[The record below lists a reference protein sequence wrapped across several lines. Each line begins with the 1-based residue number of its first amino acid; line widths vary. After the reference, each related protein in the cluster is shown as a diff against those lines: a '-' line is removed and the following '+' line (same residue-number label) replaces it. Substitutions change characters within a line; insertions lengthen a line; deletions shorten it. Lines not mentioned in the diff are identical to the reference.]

1 MLFDLLH
8 IFSSSFNS
16 KFKKNKAETKFFFN
30 LFLFKIIKNIIFY
43 WLEIKLFKN
52 DR

>member
-16 KFKKNKAETKFFFN
+16 KFKKNKAETKFF
-30 LFLFKIIKNIIFY
+30 LKNY
-43 WLEIKLFKN
+43 L
-52 DR
+52 